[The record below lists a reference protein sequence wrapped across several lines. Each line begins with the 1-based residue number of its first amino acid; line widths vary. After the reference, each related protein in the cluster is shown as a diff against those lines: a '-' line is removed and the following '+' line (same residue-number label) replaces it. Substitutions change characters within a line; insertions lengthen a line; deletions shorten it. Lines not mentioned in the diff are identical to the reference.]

1 MIGDASV
8 TWTPQSMTSPYGA
21 EGAYANAIA
30 AQDPALNAT
39 VNAARLPGEDYIN
52 AALRVAQSY
61 VLADSQRKLLNVQM
75 QRAQQGLPP
84 LDSGQYGLGV
94 SMGLSPDTQKLL
106 LYGVGAL
113 ALVMLLPALL
123 KRGR

>member
-8 TWTPQSMTSPYGA
+8 TWTPQTMLSPYGA

-30 AQDPALNAT
+30 AQDPALNAAIST
-39 VNAARLPGEDYIN
+39 AKLPGEDYIA

-61 VLADSQRKLLNVQM
+61 VMADSQRRLLNVQLE
-75 QRAQQGLPP
+75 RAQQGLPP

-94 SMGLSPDTQKLL
+94 SVGLSPDVQKMLL
-106 LYGVGAL
+106 IGAAAL
-113 ALVMLLPALL
+113 AAVFLL

>member
-39 VNAARLPGEDYIN
+39 VNAARLRARTTSMPRCGSHKAI
-52 AALRVAQSY
+52 

-113 ALVMLLPALL
+113 AWSCCC
-123 KRGR
+123 RRC

>member
-1 MIGDASV
+1 MLGDASV

-30 AQDPALNAT
+30 AQDPSLNSAI
-39 VNAARLPGEDYIN
+39 NAAKLPGEDYIA

-61 VLADSQRKLLNVQM
+61 VLADSQRRLLDVQL

-84 LDSGQYGLGV
+84 LDAGQYGLGV
-94 SMGLSPDTQKLL
+94 SLGLSPDVQKLL
-106 LYGVGAL
+106 MIGGGAL
-113 ALVMLLPALL
+113 LLLFVL
-123 KRGR
+123 SRVRK